1 MSTDFLDRLAS
12 QLRANKS
19 AACRRAIQRILAV
32 VKKNLEDGKYKNDV
46 EAEAARANWTSSS
59 QRLYSPRFAFNAP
72 PAPPRQKLQGDA
84 VLSGQNPSRRF
95 TSRVA
100 GPPDL
105 WVFWNCKKHDG
116 LSRVLDLSVGGLCLL
131 IGKSERMAV
140 GEKVHLNFLA
150 PEGQIRTDAVVRN
163 VRPERLGL
171 KFIAISE
178 EDRAHL
184 TALMTRLRNLSRL
197 P

>member
-1 MSTDFLDRLAS
+1 M
-12 QLRANKS
+12 
-19 AACRRAIQRILAV
+19 
-32 VKKNLEDGKYKNDV
+32 
-46 EAEAARANWTSSS
+46 
-59 QRLYSPRFAFNAP
+59 
-72 PAPPRQKLQGDA
+72 
-84 VLSGQNPSRRF
+84 LSGQNPSRRF

-100 GPPDL
+100 ALPDL

-116 LSRVLDLSVGGLCLL
+116 LSRVLDLSVGGLCLS
-131 IGKSERMAV
+131 IGKSEQLAV
-140 GEKVHLNFLA
+140 GGKVHLNFLA
-150 PEGQIRTDAVVRN
+150 PEGQIRTDAIVRN

>member
-1 MSTDFLDRLAS
+1 MQHPVRTHYGAPT
-12 QLRANKS
+12 K
-19 AACRRAIQRILAV
+19 AIDWQCIEEYGMYNILA
-32 VKKNLEDGKYKNDV
+32 LFLM
-46 EAEAARANWTSSS
+46 
-59 QRLYSPRFAFNAP
+59 RLLP
-72 PAPPRQKLQGDA
+72 PQAKIAGDA

-116 LSRVLDLSVGGLCLL
+116 LSRVLDLSVGGLCLS
-131 IGKSERMAV
+131 IEKSERMAV
-140 GEKVHLNFLA
+140 GEKVHLNFLT
-150 PEGQIRTDAVVRN
+150 PEGQIRTDAIVRN

-171 KFIAISE
+171 KFVAISE
-178 EDRAHL
+178 EDRTHL
-184 TALMTRLRNLSRL
+184 TALMTRLRTLSRL